1 MLITYLMF
9 NCPIIFLTY
18 KRPNETEKILYKYSS
33 YSLFKGIKESKYSYI
48 ATLDSDGQNPPKEIK
63 KLIEF

>member
-18 KRPNETEKILYKYSS
+18 KRPNETEKILS
-33 YSLFKGIKESKYSYI
+33 YLEDNNG
-48 ATLDSDGQNPPKEIK
+48 K
-63 KLIEF
+63 K

>member
-18 KRPNETEKILYKYSS
+18 KRPNETEKILKIILNLKPKNLYVFQDGKKKDLLEKKIKITKILNQ
-33 YSLFKGIKESKYSYI
+33 LF
-48 ATLDSDGQNPPKEIK
+48 
-63 KLIEF
+63 